1 MAGQLRCLAA
11 FSLATL
17 VSWLAGCQS
26 VPVQSAPPTPT
37 PIASTQAPPA
47 ATTPAV
53 VEATVTEVPRGKT
66 QVVYRIA
73 FKVPKGV
80 DSISV
85 VLPGLVPEV
94 PAPAAATAGTAGGPR
109 ECSSGFFS
117 CSKLIAETVSAIVAA
132 IVALIGLVTL
142 LRKKRRGK
150 R

>member
-1 MAGQLRCLAA
+1 MASQLRRLAA
-11 FSLATL
+11 FSLAAL

-53 VEATVTEVPRGKT
+53 VEATVTEVPKGKT

-85 VLPGLVPEV
+85 VLPALASEV
-94 PAPAAATAGTAGGPR
+94 PAPAPATATAGTG
-109 ECSSGFFS
+109 ECSGGFFS
-117 CSKLIAETVSAIVAA
+117 CSKLIAETVSAVVAA
-132 IVALIGLVTL
+132 IVALIGLVAL